1 MAFVFTVETGLNVAG
16 ANSYVP
22 LTYAEDYFAV
32 DVASPVWEAL
42 SDDQKEFY
50 LAWATRVLDQ
60 KTEWRG
66 YINADTQAL
75 RWPRKGV
82 TDRDYRII
90 DVDEI
95 PNAVKAATCELAK
108 WLITN
113 DPTTGQDTDYI
124 RRIKVDVIEIEYQE
138 GTTQSSYP
146 SIINAILVG
155 IGYFRIGSRGFGRI
169 VR

>member
-1 MAFVFTVETGLNVAG
+1 MAFVFTVEDGTNVAG
-16 ANSYVP
+16 ANSYVS
-22 LTYAEDYFAV
+22 LAYAEDYFAV
-32 DVASPVWEAL
+32 DVASATWEAL

-66 YINADTQAL
+66 YINADSQSL

-82 TDRDYRII
+82 TDRDYRAI

-113 DPTTGQDTDYI
+113 DPTTGQDTDYLK
-124 RRIKVDVIEIEYQE
+124 RIKVDVIEIEYQD
-138 GTTQSSYP
+138 GATQSSYP
-146 SIINAILVG
+146 SIINAIING
-155 IGYFRIGSRGFGRI
+155 IGYFRVGARGFGRI